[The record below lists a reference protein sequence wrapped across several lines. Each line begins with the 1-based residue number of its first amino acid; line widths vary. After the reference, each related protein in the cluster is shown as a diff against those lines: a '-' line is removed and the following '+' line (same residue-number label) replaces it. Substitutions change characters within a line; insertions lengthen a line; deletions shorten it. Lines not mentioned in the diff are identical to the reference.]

1 MSEDRYEAAHLEQA
15 LAEDPEVAE
24 LGLRVTAV
32 GGRLHLRGEVASPER
47 RERACALVRE
57 LELEPDREV
66 VDEVTV
72 TPPRAPE
79 DTEREV
85 LS

>member
-15 LAEDPEVAE
+15 LAEDPAVAE

-47 RERACALVRE
+47 RERACALVRS
-57 LELEPDREV
+57 LEPDREV
-66 VDEVTV
+66 VDEITV

-79 DTEREV
+79 NTEREV